1 VVVPAQQS
9 CSAHL
14 NLNLPGSTESAQKQY
29 VTTCNTN
36 TAADHLQQAFSDPI
50 VLDAHTLHLQA
61 SFFKFNFTTKNFSSS
76 ILSHLMCNQNLERV
90 QDVVCSGLVA
100 SFHE

>member
-1 VVVPAQQS
+1 MKLRGGKVVLKTLFLTYKND
-9 CSAHL
+9 H
-14 NLNLPGSTESAQKQY
+14 KQY
-29 VTTCNTN
+29 VTTCNIN
-36 TAADHLQQAFSDPI
+36 TANDHLQQAFSDPI
-50 VLDAHTLHLQA
+50 VLDAHTLDLQA

-76 ILSHLMCNQNLERV
+76 IHSHLMCNQNLERG